1 MELNFEE
8 KLAVVQTAQSHGHQ
22 AIIRLFRAKLE
33 GLTQALLVPQ
43 ANVDEDIRLLQL
55 WRGHNMALY
64 FLEGLPRLIQAET
77 EKQQQ
82 AGTFSVSP
90 TQPSLFGIAGE
101 DTPDIMESANNPA
114 FGPKPMPAAHP
125 LNYR

>member
-1 MELNFEE
+1 MELNFED
-8 KLAVVQTAQSHGHQ
+8 KLAVVQAAQSHGHQ
-22 AIIRLFRAKLE
+22 AIINLFRAKLD

-43 ANVDEDIRLLQL
+43 ATIDEDVRLLQL

-64 FLEGLPRLIQAET
+64 FLEGLPRLIQAEV

-82 AGTFSVSP
+82 TGNFSTSP

-101 DTPDIMESANNPA
+101 DTPDVMDAARHPA
-114 FGPKPMPAAHP
+114 FDPKPPPAMHP
-125 LNYR
+125 LNFR